1 MTIYIVLVG
10 AAGAIIFSVL
20 FALMLLK
27 GNSVKIPFIGM
38 AAFVILMA
46 AGVVLTVM
54 GGKED
59 KPDTADQSSQAVE
72 SEAVETDTP
81 APETEGQEEEDAPPQ
96 TEGPTES
103 LDGNTISESGEP
115 YVITYQNSK
124 IYKNS
129 FDEIDCYVL
138 VEIENTGNDNLYLKD
153 ATFDFE
159 DENGGLLGTCSGIVS
174 SDPDIIAPGE
184 RGYFYCNMGSVRG
197 NIDEKTNYV
206 FKPTLKV
213 EKAKNDIVRFDIS
226 DLSITEGR
234 YGPVDVIGRITNN
247 TSEDEGLVWISCV
260 LYRADGTPIGVYGT
274 NITDFGAGQTT
285 TFDAGASF
293 LSRLDIKLSDVAT
306 YKVYACKTQYQF

>member
-1 MTIYIVLVG
+1 MTIYIV
-10 AAGAIIFSVL
+10 AAGAVGSIVFSIL
-20 FALMLLK
+20 FLLMLIK
-27 GNSVKIPFIGM
+27 GNSLKIPFIGM

-46 AGVVLTVM
+46 AGVVLTM
-54 GGKED
+54 LGDKED
-59 KPDTADQSSQAVE
+59 GPDTADKASQAVE
-72 SEAVETDTP
+72 SQGAEETQTP
-81 APETEGQEEEDAPPQ
+81 ESEGQEESDPPQ
-96 TEGPTES
+96 AGDPTES
-103 LDGNTISESGEP
+103 LAGGAISENGEP

-138 VEIENTGNDNLYLKD
+138 VEIKNTGSDNLYLKD

-174 SDPDIIAPGE
+174 PDPEIIAPGE

-234 YGPVDVIGRITNN
+234 YSPVDVIGRITNN

-274 NITDFGAGQTT
+274 NITDLGAGQTT

-293 LSRLDIKLSDVAT
+293 LSQLDIKLSDVAD